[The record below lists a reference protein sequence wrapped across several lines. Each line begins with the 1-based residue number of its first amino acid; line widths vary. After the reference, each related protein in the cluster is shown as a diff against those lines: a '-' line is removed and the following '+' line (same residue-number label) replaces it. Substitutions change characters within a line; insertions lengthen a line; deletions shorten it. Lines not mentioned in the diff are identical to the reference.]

1 MRILKRVVAIIAAV
15 LSALGLIIFIEQ
27 FFWIFT
33 DKRPIYDFFVS
44 WPIVQSF
51 RHSPAWLQLVI
62 IFVVAGIGVFCDE
75 KAYGWLKD
83 KGK

>member
-15 LSALGLIIFIEQ
+15 LSALGLIIFIER

-33 DKRPIYDFFVS
+33 NKRPIYDFFVS

-62 IFVVAGIGVFCDE
+62 IFVVAGIAVSLD
-75 KAYGWLKD
+75 D
-83 KGK
+83 KVYKWIRGKR